1 MDISLLSPNQA
12 SLPTLLALSKNLH
25 DHEALTF
32 DEEYAKNAFTYLI
45 DNPALGD
52 IFLIAID
59 RENEHEIIGFIVIC
73 YSFSI
78 EYGGQIALL
87 DQLFLSMDWRRQGVG
102 SQLLPII
109 ETHCRKKQCYA
120 INLEVNIGNSGAR
133 HFYEMF
139 DYTPRRQHCIMTK
152 RLMTDLFNEVN

>member
-12 SLPTLLALSKNLH
+12 SLATLLTLSKSLH
-25 DHEALTF
+25 DHEAVTF
-32 DEEYAKNAFTYLI
+32 DEEYVKNAFTYLI

-52 IFLIAID
+52 IFLIAIN
-59 RENEHEIIGFIVIC
+59 RKNEHEVIGFVVIC

-102 SQLLPII
+102 SQLLPTI
-109 ETHCRKKQCYA
+109 EAHCRKKQCHA

-139 DYTPRRQHCIMTK
+139 DYMPRRQHCIMTK
-152 RLMTDLFNEVN
+152 RLVKDLFN